1 MAASLWT
8 RLSKTHM
15 AAPEWWATPYLP
27 LPLQSLRQ
35 DLDPEV
41 PALIKGYLRCGARVL
56 GEPAWDPDF
65 RTADLPLMMRFVDLP
80 PRYRKHFLGA

>member
-1 MAASLWT
+1 MIGASIAVPFRCADGGGRHRT
-8 RLSKTHM
+8 CRF
-15 AAPEWWATPYLP
+15 
-27 LPLQSLRQ
+27 PLQSLRQ